1 MKQRRTGFPFSQE
14 PLEPGSS
21 EFRLP
26 RCSLTQQSC
35 HIAGVPSLA
44 RYSMNRQALSSLI
57 WSVAD
62 LLRGNFKQS
71 EYGP

>member
-14 PLEPGSS
+14 PLERGSS

-35 HIAGVPSLA
+35 HIAGVPSLGRICGLGRGTPEA
-44 RYSMNRQALSSLI
+44 VRAKLST
-57 WSVAD
+57 D
-62 LLRGNFKQS
+62 
-71 EYGP
+71 